1 MRNTFYK
8 NDNSNNLVNTKKSY
22 KFNYEQKVYPKGF
35 FDQFML
41 ILNKILRE
49 MNFQKMFDIY

>member
-49 MNFQKMFDIY
+49 MNFYKW